1 MALLLSLS
9 LAGAPAPA
17 GAETQIPIRG
27 IDVSRYQGDVDWAA
41 VAGSGVQFAMLRLVC
56 EGSDNTEDTKFE
68 DYYAGAVQNGVKV
81 GAYVYTEATDTAEA
95 AAEADACLQYLD
107 GRHLDYPIAYDVE
120 DSNQYTLSIDELGAI
135 VQTFCFKIRD
145 AGYTPMVY
153 GYKNFFENYLT
164 SPLVRQFDLW
174 VAHWTEAS
182 TPDFAGHSMWQYSNS
197 GSVPGISGRCD
208 LDYSYVDYA
217 AGGGGGTPPTVLDPL
232 TFECDTSSYAFGTN
246 RNYTYKITT
255 PDTYPPKATSSNP
268 SVVTVS
274 GPKAI
279 YNGFLFTLTNVG
291 KGSAVITTTAGD
303 GRSVSFPVTG
313 TGTSS
318 AMRCDT
324 SSYTFPANATS
335 YIYKI
340 TTDDPQIPTAASSN
354 PSAVTV
360 SYLKPTTGGYL
371 YRIDNVGKGTATITT
386 TASDGTS
393 VSFPATGNAGS
404 GASYLRCDT
413 SSYTFPA
420 NATSY
425 IYKITTDAAQ
435 IPTASSSNPSAVAVS
450 YLKPTTGG
458 YLYRIGNVG
467 KGTATITTTASDG
480 TSVSFPATGN
490 AGSGASYLRCDTGS
504 YVFGTNLDYIYKI
517 TTDAAQ
523 APAAKSSN
531 PSAVPVAYLSPT
543 PGGYLYRIG
552 NAGKGTAT
560 ITTTASGGTS
570 VSFQATGSAGS
581 AEDVR
586 SDTPYFFM
594 MKKGN
599 YYQYKFTGKAGVSY
613 HFVCAASGVIQSA
626 SLKQA
631 NGSYYLTIYAAGQ
644 GCAGI
649 YASWEDGSQ
658 RVSVVTVQ

>member
-27 IDVSRYQGDVDWAA
+27 IDVSRYQDDVDWAA
-41 VAGSGVQFAMLRLVC
+41 VAGSGVQFAMLRVVC
-56 EGSDNTEDTKFE
+56 SSDRSEDVRFE
-68 DYYAGAVQNGVKV
+68 ENYAEAVQNGVKV
-81 GAYVYTEATDTAEA
+81 GAYVYTYATDAAGA
-95 AAEADACLQYLD
+95 AADADACLQYLD
-107 GRHLDYPIAYDVE
+107 GRHLDYPVAYDVE
-120 DSNQYTLSIDELGAI
+120 DSCQTGLSSDKLGEI
-135 VQTFCFKIRD
+135 VQTFCSKIKD
-145 AGYTPMVY
+145 AGYVPMVY
-153 GYKNFFENYLT
+153 SFKNFFEIHLT

-232 TFECDTSSYAFGTN
+232 TFECDTSCYAFGTN

-324 SSYTFPANATS
+324 SSYTFPANAAS

-340 TTDDPQIPTAASSN
+340 TTDAAQIPTASSSN

-404 GASYLRCDT
+404 GASYMRCDT
-413 SSYTFPA
+413 SSY
-420 NATSY
+420 
-425 IYKITTDAAQ
+425 
-435 IPTASSSNPSAVAVS
+435 
-450 YLKPTTGG
+450 
-458 YLYRIGNVG
+458 
-467 KGTATITTTASDG
+467 
-480 TSVSFPATGN
+480 
-490 AGSGASYLRCDTGS
+490 
-504 YVFGTNLDYIYKI
+504 VFGMNLDYIYKV
-517 TTDAAQ
+517 TTNAAQ

-560 ITTTASGGTS
+560 ITTTASDGTS

-586 SDTPYFFM
+586 SDTPYFFT

-631 NGSYYLTIYAAGQ
+631 DGSYYFKIYAAGP
-644 GCAGI
+644 GCAGV
-649 YASWEDGSQ
+649 YASWEGGSQ

>member
-371 YRIDNVGKGTATITT
+371 YRIDNVGKGTATLTT

-420 NATSY
+420 NAASY

-435 IPTASSSNPSAVAVS
+435 IPTASSSNPSAVTVS
-450 YLKPTTGG
+450 YLKPTT
-458 YLYRIGNVG
+458 
-467 KGTATITTTASDG
+467 
-480 TSVSFPATGN
+480 
-490 AGSGASYLRCDTGS
+490 
-504 YVFGTNLDYIYKI
+504 
-517 TTDAAQ
+517 
-523 APAAKSSN
+523 
-531 PSAVPVAYLSPT
+531 
-543 PGGYLYRIG
+543 GGYLYRIG